1 MTHEHLSIKIA
12 SNIIHTDDIRSIS
25 TGFTMFTQ
33 HQGPDGSFGPVWA
46 RNSEFLG
53 SNPGRVGCF
62 HQVVH
67 TGLQCS
73 KLFKGLEYA
82 MLSVAL

>member
-1 MTHEHLSIKIA
+1 MSYAVLVPLAH
-12 SNIIHTDDIRSIS
+12 
-25 TGFTMFTQ
+25 GFTMFTQ
-33 HQGPDGSFGPVWA
+33 HQGTDGSFDPVWA

-82 MLSVAL
+82 MLSVALCIITFLKSFDKNRI